1 MVLATN
7 LCYECDFDYDALRA
21 DQVAGLLRSFPS
33 QYRDAASGVSV
44 EIMRTPSGPWTW
56 SALEYLCHVRD
67 VFAINDERFR
77 RVVAADTPELGSMN
91 RDVKAIVERYNEQDP
106 AEALTAFES
115 HAEALAAFVETL
127 DEKAWQRTGVYPVA
141 GELPLLW
148 MAANLVHEGRHHLMD
163 VKRVI
168 AAVSR

>member
-7 LCYECDFDYDALRA
+7 HCFECDFDYDTLRA
-21 DQVAGLLRSFPS
+21 DDVSVLVRSFPPA
-33 QYRDAASGVSV
+33 YRAAAEAVDDDV
-44 EIMRTPSGPWTW
+44 LRTPSGPWTW

-67 VFAINDERFR
+67 VFGINHERFR
-77 RVVAADTPELGSMN
+77 RVVDEDTPELGSMN

-106 AEALTAFES
+106 RDALATFES
-115 HAEALAAFVETL
+115 HAEALAAYVTEL
-127 DEKAWQRTGVYPVA
+127 PADAWDRTGVYPVA

-148 MAANLVHEGRHHLMD
+148 MAANLVHEGRHHLLD

-168 AAVSR
+168 TAVTA